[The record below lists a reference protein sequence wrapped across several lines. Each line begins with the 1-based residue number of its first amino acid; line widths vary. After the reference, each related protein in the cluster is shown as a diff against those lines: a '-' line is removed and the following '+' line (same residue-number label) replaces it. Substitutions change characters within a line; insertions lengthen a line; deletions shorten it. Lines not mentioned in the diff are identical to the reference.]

1 MKFEE
6 LNKLKIGD
14 IIYSFVDKNFY
25 IYKVTN
31 INLFTHEITVCKEYV
46 NNNKDGE
53 SYAIIDVPI
62 EDRYNDIKYG
72 YEFTTMD
79 MNLNTAYQNYSECIT
94 KQINKLNGMRANMKG
109 LKRKYML
116 DNNMIPENEKTWKE
130 LGFKSKKEYDEY
142 LDDMYDDLKHGYIG

>member
-1 MKFEE
+1 MKIEE

-31 INLFTHEITVCKEYV
+31 INLFTHEITVCIESV
-46 NNNKDGE
+46 NNIKNSKDY
-53 SYAIIDVPI
+53 SIIDIPI
-62 EDRYNDIKYG
+62 ENRYNDIKYG

-79 MNLNTAYQNYSECIT
+79 LDLNTAYQNYSEYINT
-94 KQINKLNGMRANMKG
+94 KINKLNGMRANMKG

-116 DNNMIPENEKTWKE
+116 NENMIPKHEKTWKE
-130 LGFKSKKEYDEY
+130 LEYKSKEDYREHMND
-142 LDDMYDDLKHGYIG
+142 LYDDIRHGYIG